1 MQYLFSQICSCIAI
15 LAEVNLITLFPI
27 CLCKGSC
34 HEHRE
39 YQCGV
44 SEDLSD
50 VKVSLGNVKVK
61 LHLFTFTASAS
72 ARILPQ
78 ETASSG
84 RAPESEPSNS

>member
-1 MQYLFSQICSCIAI
+1 MHCYRIAI
-15 LAEVNLITLFPI
+15 LAGVNTLFPI

-44 SEDLSD
+44 SEDLSGI
-50 VKVSLGNVKVK
+50 KISLGYIKVK
-61 LHLFTFTASAS
+61 LHSFTFTASAS
-72 ARILPQ
+72 TRILPQ